1 MPVKWISTTAF
12 GVPNAKSFAGF
23 LARHILF
30 SPCVP
35 GLARLKCGAICNID
49 VRALQLTEER

>member
-1 MPVKWISTTAF
+1 MKWISTTAF